1 MHDEGTPLTLVVQY
15 MSIWMNE
22 HGLEEICEPGGK
34 QASGESSDICDSFLK
49 YPILEAAASPSA
61 VHLRMKVNVCF
72 FILFHTVSYCFILFH
87 TVSYCFTDCF
97 SPVENMEKEYKG

>member
-1 MHDEGTPLTLVVQY
+1 MMKAHLKRSWVQY